1 MLNPEDKIRLEHIY
15 NQLLEV
21 SNGNFS
27 FQIER
32 TDKKDE
38 IEALS
43 VLVNMVTEE
52 IKDSFL
58 HEGYINFRNAYK
70 HITQIVFVLDENQ
83 KILDVDHKSI
93 MLLGYEPSEIL
104 STSFHTLLHD
114 TSIETWNTVNSKFN
128 FHNTIKLTFKTKNGL
143 LFNAQCYGVKLQNND
158 RLKNLTLLTTFDLV
172 QREAPSKLNLESLN
186 TKGKKNQT
194 IKQVLSSQDIDNIRV
209 AGKYIIDN
217 LEDDLPSLKDLAHNF
232 GINEFKLKKGFKELY
247 GMTVFQF
254 LKTERLKKSHIL
266 VEHTNMS
273 FKEIAKTVGFK
284 TASHFSREFYSYYSY
299 RPKVLRLNS

>member
-32 TDKKDE
+32 TDKNDE
-38 IEALS
+38 LEALS
-43 VLVNMVTEE
+43 ALVNLVTEE

-58 HEGYINFRNAYK
+58 HEGYINFRNTYK

-93 MLLGYEPSEIL
+93 ILLGYEPSEIL

-114 TSIETWNTVNSKFN
+114 TSLETWKTVNSKFN
-128 FHNTIKLTFKTKNGL
+128 LPKTIKLTFKTKNGL
-143 LFNAQCYGVKLQNND
+143 LFNAQCYGIKLQNNN

-172 QREAPSKLNLESLN
+172 QRETPSKLNLESFN
-186 TKGKKNQT
+186 SKRKKIQT
-194 IKQVLSSQDIDNIRV
+194 NKQILSSQDIENIRV
-209 AGKYIIDN
+209 TGK
-217 LEDDLPSLKDLAHNF
+217 
-232 GINEFKLKKGFKELY
+232 
-247 GMTVFQF
+247 
-254 LKTERLKKSHIL
+254 
-266 VEHTNMS
+266 
-273 FKEIAKTVGFK
+273 
-284 TASHFSREFYSYYSY
+284 
-299 RPKVLRLNS
+299 